1 VYEGV
6 IIMEHPHIS
15 AHNAKLYY
23 ARMMQEAEDS
33 RRAKKLFA
41 AKQDGNFILKYFS
54 RFEFPHRQHAQETLH
69 SST

>member
-1 VYEGV
+1 
-6 IIMEHPHIS
+6 MEHPLIS
-15 AHNAKLYY
+15 VHNAKLYH
-23 ARMMQEAEDS
+23 ARMIQEAEDS

-41 AKQDGNFILKYFS
+41 RKQDGNFILKIFG